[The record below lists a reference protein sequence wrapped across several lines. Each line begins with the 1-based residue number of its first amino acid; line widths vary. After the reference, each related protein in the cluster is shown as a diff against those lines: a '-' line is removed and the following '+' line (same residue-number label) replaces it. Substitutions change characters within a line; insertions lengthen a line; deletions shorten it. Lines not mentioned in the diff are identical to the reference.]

1 MKQEDHAIRK
11 QEYKN
16 AARYMVYLL
25 KNTLNQIELR
35 RLPAN
40 CTWETVWELVKRNR
54 IEALIGSY
62 LQKYTEVVP
71 IEIRNEGRKN
81 YNETLYRQ
89 IRFDVECEKI
99 IKELENQK
107 LAYLMLKGKNIS
119 KYYPQ
124 AGMRWMSD
132 QDILCGYVQADRN
145 GGYRRKGKTGPEI
158 QYWEK
163 RTCDAIQLAMEK
175 CGFSLKEKGA
185 CHDSYIKQPMFKFE
199 MHYQLFLESFD
210 EIKAWYYKNPWKRAI
225 SDEKRP
231 YRYYYSKEDEYIYFV
246 THAYKHFSRSGSG
259 IRTLTDIYVYIK
271 NNTSMDWKYISSQLK
286 ILELEDFEILLRNTA
301 MHAFSEEGEM
311 TTEEWDT
318 VFYMIGSGI
327 YGTSHNRVRHSLE
340 KIGRDGKHG
349 RNTVWNYMKE
359 RLWINEDLIK
369 ESFPFFYRYRFLRV
383 FLPLYRIIRGIS
395 VHPKKIWI
403 EWKVLFQAIKNNN

>member
-1 MKQEDHAIRK
+1 MKRENHAIKK
-11 QEYKN
+11 QEYEN
-16 AARYMVYLL
+16 AVRYMVYLL
-25 KNTLNQIELR
+25 RNTLNQMELR
-35 RLPAN
+35 NFPVN

-71 IEIRNEGRKN
+71 VEIRNAGEKI
-81 YNETLYRQ
+81 YKETLYRQ

-107 LAYLMLKGKNIS
+107 LAYLMLKGTNIS
-119 KYYPQ
+119 KYYPK
-124 AGMRWMSD
+124 AGTRWMSD
-132 QDILCGYVQADRN
+132 QDILCGYIQTDKSGRCQ
-145 GGYRRKGKTGPEI
+145 RKGKTGKEI

-163 RTCDAIQLAMEK
+163 RTRDAVQLAMEK
-175 CGFSLKEKGA
+175 CDFSLKEKGV

-199 MHYQLFLESFD
+199 MHHQLFLESFD
-210 EIKAWYYKNPWKRAI
+210 EIKAKYYQNPWKRAI
-225 SDEKRP
+225 PDEKSS

-271 NNTSMDWKYISSQLK
+271 NNASMDWEYISSQLK

-301 MHAFSEEGEM
+301 MHAFSGKGEM

-318 VFYMIGSGI
+318 IFYMVGSGV
-327 YGTSHNRVRHSLE
+327 YGTSQNRIRNRLNEIGTDE
-340 KIGRDGKHG
+340 KSIKNKTWH
-349 RNTVWNYMKE
+349 YMKE
-359 RLWINEDLIK
+359 RLYPDENMIREYY
-369 ESFPFFYRYRFLRV
+369 PFFYRHRYLRLFLA
-383 FLPLYRIIRGIS
+383 PYRIIKGILI
-395 VHPKKIWI
+395 HPGKIWI
-403 EWKVLFQAIKNNN
+403 EWKVLFQAVKNRD

>member
-1 MKQEDHAIRK
+1 
-11 QEYKN
+11 
-16 AARYMVYLL
+16 
-25 KNTLNQIELR
+25 
-35 RLPAN
+35 
-40 CTWETVWELVKRNR
+40 
-54 IEALIGSY
+54 
-62 LQKYTEVVP
+62 
-71 IEIRNEGRKN
+71 
-81 YNETLYRQ
+81 
-89 IRFDVECEKI
+89 
-99 IKELENQK
+99 
-107 LAYLMLKGKNIS
+107 
-119 KYYPQ
+119 
-124 AGMRWMSD
+124 
-132 QDILCGYVQADRN
+132 
-145 GGYRRKGKTGPEI
+145 
-158 QYWEK
+158 
-163 RTCDAIQLAMEK
+163 
-175 CGFSLKEKGA
+175 
-185 CHDSYIKQPMFKFE
+185 
-199 MHYQLFLESFD
+199 
-210 EIKAWYYKNPWKRAI
+210 
-225 SDEKRP
+225 
-231 YRYYYSKEDEYIYFV
+231 
-246 THAYKHFSRSGSG
+246 
-259 IRTLTDIYVYIK
+259 
-271 NNTSMDWKYISSQLK
+271 MDWKYISSQLK